1 MMEIVGA
8 PIELKRE
15 FKNVDDFKLY
25 YETHRDEF
33 KNKKS
38 NRLNKEYRIVGYKI
52 SNAKLDASN
61 GEIKLVKVY
70 AKSKNNI
77 DECINTCNTCLT
89 RIKADIS
96 AQSQRLDELEHKIKI
111 LTDSLAQIID
121 LVNSNANS
129 S

>member
-1 MMEIVGA
+1 MMEIVGE
-8 PIELKRE
+8 PISLKRE
-15 FKNVDDFKLY
+15 FKNIDDFKLY

-70 AKSKNNI
+70 GKSKNNI
-77 DECINTCNTCLT
+77 DERIN
-89 RIKADIS
+89 
-96 AQSQRLDELEHKIKI
+96 ELEHKIKI

-121 LVNSNANS
+121 IVNANS
-129 S
+129 

>member
-1 MMEIVGA
+1 MEIVGE
-8 PIELKRE
+8 PIILKRE
-15 FKNVDDFKLY
+15 FKNIDDFKLY

-70 AKSKNNI
+70 GKSKNNM
-77 DECINTCNTCLT
+77 DERIN
-89 RIKADIS
+89 
-96 AQSQRLDELEHKIKI
+96 ELEHKIKI
-111 LTDSLAQIID
+111 LTDSLTQIID

-129 S
+129 

>member
-15 FKNVDDFKLY
+15 FKNIDDFKLY

-70 AKSKNNI
+70 GKSKNNI
-77 DECINTCNTCLT
+77 DERIN
-89 RIKADIS
+89 
-96 AQSQRLDELEHKIKI
+96 ELEHKIKI
-111 LTDSLAQIID
+111 LTDSLTQIID
-121 LVNSNANS
+121 LVNSNS
-129 S
+129 

>member
-1 MMEIVGA
+1 MMEIVGE
-8 PIELKRE
+8 PIILKRE
-15 FKNVDDFKLY
+15 FKNIDDFKLY

-70 AKSKNNI
+70 GKSKNNM
-77 DECINTCNTCLT
+77 DERIN
-89 RIKADIS
+89 
-96 AQSQRLDELEHKIKI
+96 ELEHKIKI

-121 LVNSNANS
+121 LVNSNANAATL
-129 S
+129 

>member
-77 DECINTCNTCLT
+77 DESINTCNT
-89 RIKADIS
+89 RIT
-96 AQSQRLDELEHKIKI
+96 ELEHKIKI

>member
-77 DECINTCNTCLT
+77 DERIN
-89 RIKADIS
+89 
-96 AQSQRLDELEHKIKI
+96 ELEHKIKI
-111 LTDSLAQIID
+111 LTDSLTQIID

>member
-15 FKNVDDFKLY
+15 FKNIDDFKLY

-77 DECINTCNTCLT
+77 DERIN
-89 RIKADIS
+89 
-96 AQSQRLDELEHKIKI
+96 ELEHKIKI

-121 LVNSNANS
+121 LVNSNTNS
-129 S
+129 

>member
-70 AKSKNNI
+70 GKSKNNI
-77 DECINTCNTCLT
+77 DERINEIEN
-89 RIKADIS
+89 
-96 AQSQRLDELEHKIKI
+96 KIKI

-121 LVNSNANS
+121 LVNSNS
-129 S
+129 

>member
-15 FKNVDDFKLY
+15 FKNIDDFKLY

-70 AKSKNNI
+70 GKSKNNI
-77 DECINTCNTCLT
+77 DERIN
-89 RIKADIS
+89 
-96 AQSQRLDELEHKIKI
+96 ELEHKIKI

-121 LVNSNANS
+121 LVNSNTNS
-129 S
+129 

>member
-70 AKSKNNI
+70 GKSKNNI
-77 DECINTCNTCLT
+77 DECINTCNT
-89 RIKADIS
+89 RIN
-96 AQSQRLDELEHKIKI
+96 ELEHKIKI
-111 LTDSLAQIID
+111 LTDSLTQIID

-129 S
+129 

>member
-70 AKSKNNI
+70 GKSKNNI

-89 RIKADIS
+89 RIA
-96 AQSQRLDELEHKIKI
+96 ELEHKIKI

>member
-77 DECINTCNTCLT
+77 DERIN
-89 RIKADIS
+89 
-96 AQSQRLDELEHKIKI
+96 ELEHKIKI

-129 S
+129 